1 MEIQSIGPNE
11 FLSID
16 GPASVRVIDG
26 RLYVLGVEYGPGSS
40 FTVMRGRRIIAKS
53 LSECKIETVLG
64 PDGKIET
71 INGANE
77 VIDIWDKALSTI
89 RLRNSTVVVMGAMD
103 VGKTTVTTILVNKGV
118 KEGLKVGVIDGD
130 PGQND
135 IGPPTTI
142 SASIATSFITHLTQL
157 RNLRSIF
164 VKTTSIEH
172 VWDYVLNSMTK
183 IVNELWHN
191 YNVDAVVINTD
202 GWISEENAIKFKL
215 ELTRRTGANHVV
227 VIKRGDESTDL
238 LKELMKIAVN
248 VITIPSP
255 PNARVRDRDD
265 RKIRREMGY
274 SKYLMPSRELNVNLR
289 EKPIVNLP
297 LFNGL
302 RYDNYITRLI
312 RRSLNM
318 AIHYIEQ
325 WRGAAVAIGNVK
337 DFQIRNIGGVN
348 IAILPMN
355 WERGLLVALEDRDNY
370 LLSLGV
376 LRKIY
381 YNTGKAVISVPK
393 TFINEGLVDHI
404 RLGMIRVN
412 DNYEEVEKVLYINRI
427 ESLLSSQNILENSN

>member
-16 GPASVRVIDG
+16 GPASIRIIDG
-26 RLYVLGVEYGPGSS
+26 KLYVLGAEYGPGNS
-40 FTVMRGRRIIAKS
+40 FTVMRGRRIIVKA
-53 LSECKIETVLG
+53 LSESKIDAVLG
-64 PDGKIET
+64 PEGKIEKV
-71 INGANE
+71 NGTNE
-77 VIDIWDKALSTI
+77 VIDLWDNELSKI
-89 RLRNSTVVVMGAMD
+89 QLRDSVIVVLGAMD

-118 KEGLKVGVIDGD
+118 REGLRVGVIDGD

-142 SASIATSFITHLTQL
+142 SASVATGFITHLTQL

-172 VWDYVLNSMTK
+172 VWDYVLSSISK
-183 IVNELWHN
+183 LVNDLRRN
-191 YNVDAVVINTD
+191 YNTDVIVINTD
-202 GWISEENAIKFKL
+202 GWISESTAVKFKL
-215 ELTRRTGANHVV
+215 EMISHVNANYVI
-227 VIKRGDESTDL
+227 VIKRGDEVNDL
-238 LKELMKIAVN
+238 LKELTSIAKN
-248 VITIPSP
+248 IIILPSP
-255 PNARVRDRDD
+255 SNARIRDRDD

-274 SKYLMPSRELNVNLR
+274 SKYLMPSRELSINLR
-289 EKPIVNLP
+289 EKPIANLP

-312 RRSLNM
+312 RKSLNVS
-318 AIHYIEQ
+318 IYYIEQ
-325 WRGAAVAIGNVK
+325 WGGVAVAVGNVK
-337 DFQIRNIGGVN
+337 EFQIRNLGDVN

-381 YNTGKAVISVPK
+381 YSTGKAVISIPK
-393 TFINEGLVDHI
+393 SFSNEELVDHI

-412 DNYEEVEKVLYINRI
+412 DNYEEIEKTLYIGKI
-427 ESLLSSQNILENSN
+427 ESLLSSQIILRK